1 VLVIANVKA
10 HKSVPMF
17 FASRT
22 HQRVKVASL
31 VLLVLV
37 GVAAVLGLLFPQ
49 NGGTFWDSFRWWVLG
64 IPIGLVAWLGLEWC
78 GTTLLGFSFWQK
90 MPSAVRVPLL
100 VAIIV
105 IVIIAAVFIKQF
117 AYAL

>member
-1 VLVIANVKA
+1 
-10 HKSVPMF
+10 MF

-37 GVAAVLGLLFPQ
+37 GVAAALGLLFPQ

-64 IPIGLVAWLGLEWC
+64 IPIGLAAWLSLEWC
-78 GTTLLGFSFWQK
+78 GTTLSGFSFWQK
-90 MPSAVRVPLL
+90 MPSAVRVLIL
-100 VAIIV
+100 VAIIA
-105 IVIIAAVFIKQF
+105 IAIIAA
-117 AYAL
+117 ALGVRFHAQVA